1 MPLYKQPG
9 SEVYWMR
16 FTLPGYP
23 RVRESTGQTDRQE
36 AERAEINRKA
46 EILNTPAA
54 LKGKTW
60 HGAINKWMEV
70 KDPSLTELQ
79 GINKFNTFF
88 EDRMLTAVT
97 SDSVETALSRFCK
110 NPATFNR
117 HRARVHGILA
127 LSKVALD
134 VPIRKIKEVERD
146 WLTHEQWDKLRAQ
159 LPPHLLAMATFA
171 ITTGLRQTNVLGLR
185 WDHVD
190 FAREIAWVD
199 ASETKAKKAIVVP
212 LSTEAINVLKTVQGQ
227 HPEFCFTYRGH
238 PVSEIK
244 TAFIAACVR
253 AGVGQVRKIQGSN
266 GKVRRKYSGF
276 TWHGLR
282 HTWATWHVQNGTPL
296 DVLQKLGGWASYSMV
311 LRYGKHSAGYLAQYA
326 NNSSKT

>member
-1 MPLYKQPG
+1 MSLYKQPG
-9 SEVYWMR
+9 SDIWWMR
-16 FTLPGYP
+16 FTVAGHP
-23 RVRESTGQTDRQE
+23 RVRQSTGETDRQK

-46 EILNTPAA
+46 QILNEPAA
-54 LKGKTW
+54 LKGRSW
-60 HGAINKWMEV
+60 NNAINKWMEV

-79 GINKFNTFF
+79 GINKFNMFF
-88 EDRMLTAVT
+88 PDRFLTAIT
-97 SDSVETALSRFCK
+97 SDAVEAALSRFCK

-127 LSKVALD
+127 LSKVVLD
-134 VPIRKIKEVERD
+134 VPIRKIKEKERD
-146 WLTHEQWDKLRAQ
+146 WLTHEQWDALRAE
-159 LPPHLLAMATFA
+159 LPPHMLAMATFA
-171 ITTGLRQTNVLGLR
+171 VTTGLRQANVLGLQ

-190 FAREIAWVD
+190 LAREIAWID
-199 ASETKAKKAIVVP
+199 ASEAKAKKAIVVP
-212 LSTEAINVLKTVQGQ
+212 LSIEAINVLKTVQGQ

-253 AGVGQVRKIQGSN
+253 AGVGQVRKIQSSTGR
-266 GKVRRKYSGF
+266 VRRSYSGF

-282 HTWATWHVQNGTPL
+282 HTWATWHVQHGTPL

-311 LRYGKHSAGYLAQYA
+311 LRYAKHSAGHLAQYA
-326 NNSSKT
+326 NNSSRS